1 MASPTEGTF
10 IIILKGRVRG
20 IATQKINYMGQ
31 RCPTGRDETVRKRAA
46 SCTPLQVNLED
57 AGGRGGEGERNACH
71 QPSHL
76 SEGKQRS
83 DFLHGCKTLLK
94 SLYGFYYNEV

>member
-31 RCPTGRDETVRKRAA
+31 RGPTGRDETVRKRAA

-57 AGGRGGEGERNACH
+57 AGGGGGGGRVKKC
-71 QPSHL
+71 L
-76 SEGKQRS
+76 SSTFTFIRS
-83 DFLHGCKTLLK
+83 ATIGFLAWMQNIIEIIVRVLL
-94 SLYGFYYNEV
+94 